1 MASRMRSAILRIA
14 YAVVALVVAALCIAA
29 ARYYGSVSTG
39 LYALTALFLL
49 AIAGLGLLEL
59 SSARRSVA
67 RHAERLRMLHEID
80 RAVLAEEKP
89 EAIAA
94 AVVQPLRE
102 LLGVPRAIVNRFD
115 LAAGEV
121 EWIAAAG
128 RRRVHGP
135 GVRYSIRLMG
145 DVDALR
151 RGETQLIDVQALA
164 AGAERSALLASDVQV
179 YMVVPMI
186 AGGELLGA
194 LSFGGRS
201 RDFPAE
207 QVNIV
212 REVAAQLAIAIAQA
226 RLLASVRSHAAELES
241 KVRSRTAELDLL
253 HGTTLEISKAS
264 DSSEALAL
272 LLRKICEYTGW
283 SFAQCWLPYAGTTR
297 LKLGPAWYTR
307 VAGLRA
313 FRKGN
318 ERLVFAPEDGALERV
333 GKQKEPAWVWE
344 LKPAAQAVRRPL
356 MIEAGFRSWIG
367 FPVLAEGEVIAVIEF
382 FDTELRNRD
391 ESVLQLIATLAGQ
404 IGPVIQRKRTAE
416 QIDFLNANLQRHTL
430 ELEATNKELE
440 SFSYSVSHDLRT
452 PLRAVDGYARMLEED
467 YGPRLDDEGRRL
479 LAVVR
484 EASGRMG
491 RLIDDLLDFSRLGR
505 RELARQR
512 VDMNALAPEVAGE
525 LAHGSKAL
533 IERAPLPFA
542 QADRAMMRQVWVNL
556 IGNALKYSS
565 KRDAPRIEIG
575 GREDAGENV
584 YWVRDN
590 GIGFDMRYADKLFG
604 VFQRL
609 HRQEDFPGTG
619 VGLAIVQRVVTR
631 HGGRVWA
638 EGRPGEGACFYFS
651 FRAARR

>member
-1 MASRMRSAILRIA
+1 MLE
-14 YAVVALVVAALCIAA
+14 
-29 ARYYGSVSTG
+29 
-39 LYALTALFLL
+39 LYALTALFLI

-59 SSARRSVA
+59 RRARRSLG

-128 RRRVHGP
+128 RRRVHAGP

-151 RGETQLIDVQALA
+151 RGETQLIDVEALPA
-164 AGAERSALLASDVQV
+164 SAERAALLASDVQV

-201 RDFPAE
+201 RDFPQE

-212 REVAAQLAIAIAQA
+212 REVAAQLAIAISQA
-226 RLLASVRSHAAELES
+226 RLIARVRSHAAELES
-241 KVRSRTAELDLL
+241 RVQERTAEL
-253 HGTTLEISKAS
+253 
-264 DSSEALAL
+264 
-272 LLRKICEYTGW
+272 
-283 SFAQCWLPYAGTTR
+283 Q
-297 LKLGPAWYTR
+297 
-307 VAGLRA
+307 
-313 FRKGN
+313 
-318 ERLVFAPEDGALERV
+318 
-333 GKQKEPAWVWE
+333 
-344 LKPAAQAVRRPL
+344 AA
-356 MIEAGFRSWIG
+356 
-367 FPVLAEGEVIAVIEF
+367 
-382 FDTELRNRD
+382 
-391 ESVLQLIATLAGQ
+391 
-404 IGPVIQRKRTAE
+404 
-416 QIDFLNANLQRHTL
+416 
-430 ELEATNKELE
+430 NKELE
-440 SFSYSVSHDLRT
+440 AFSYSVSHDLRA
-452 PLRAVDGYARMLEED
+452 PLRAVDGYARMLEDD
-467 YGPRLDDEGRRL
+467 YGPQLDGEARRL
-479 LAVVR
+479 LSVVR
-484 EASGRMG
+484 ASSRRMG
-491 RLIDDLLDFSRLGR
+491 QLIDDLLDFSRLGR
-505 RELARQR
+505 RALARQR
-512 VDMNALAPEVAGE
+512 VDMNALAAEAAGE
-525 LAHGSKAL
+525 LASGSKAL
-533 IERAPLPFA
+533 IESAPLPSA
-542 QADRAMMRQVWVNL
+542 GADRAMMKQVWANL
-556 IGNALKYSS
+556 IGNALKYSG

-590 GIGFDMRYADKLFG
+590 GVGFDMRYAEKLFG

-609 HRQEDFPGTG
+609 HSQNEFPGTG

-638 EGRPGEGACFYFS
+638 EARPGEGACFYFS
-651 FRAARR
+651 LPQEAR